1 MIDCI
6 CSVCGVSYQKKASA
20 YNRAIKSGLN
30 IFCSRACVGLSK
42 RTSLED
48 KKAKKAAYDKKI
60 YHTPERTEA
69 RKRYF
74 QKSYKANPEKYRELR
89 KARYSKHL
97 EYLNT
102 PEYKAWKKE
111 YDKKYIANKN
121 YGVFSEAAIIL
132 IELESFLKQNM
143 PDEMKFQM
151 GITNKTQKRKRL
163 WQRTN
168 KNLRQQI

>member
-6 CSVCGVSYQKKASA
+6 CSICGISYQKETNH
-20 YNRAIKSGLN
+20 YNRAMKLGLN
-30 IFCSRACVGLSK
+30 IFCSKVCFGISK
-42 RTSLED
+42 RTTLEE

-60 YHTPERTEA
+60 SNTPERKEA

-74 QKSYKANPEKYRELR
+74 R
-89 KARYSKHL
+89 KAYDSNPDKFKEIRKSRYSKHL

-102 PEYKAWKKE
+102 AEYRSWKKE
-111 YDKKYIANKN
+111 YDKKYRAEKY
-121 YGVFSEAAIIL
+121 YGVFSEAYIIL
-132 IELESFLKQNM
+132 LELETFLVQNA
-143 PDEMKFQM
+143 PDGMKFQM

-168 KNLRQQI
+168 KSLQQQI